1 MMNTKVD
8 NDFYGRL
15 FSELTLYLYLKKPER
30 DWLIL
35 LIYPSRSIEKKASIE
50 FLPFLNLPQVHR
62 KRLIL
67 DVLALFGRSHFFKIP
82 RQQSFNFFNRIGIR
96 QCFEYLS

>member
-1 MMNTKVD
+1 MKSRIALMSAWVCVLSYGSLAQAYNTGD
-8 NDFYGRL
+8 YQN
-15 FSELTLYLYLKKPER
+15 
-30 DWLIL
+30 IL
-35 LIYPSRSIEKKASIE
+35 HQLSRVCGYDPKICIDS
-50 FLPFLNLPQVHR
+50 